1 MVYNTISKNFFQLKY
16 INLNLPLENHIY
28 MMYNVLYNS
37 EVLIM
42 NNVDDLIR
50 NLSKEVFPKEKLQ
63 EKYFPVELILI
74 KEGDKIRFGVHYY
87 PGVKAVKVLHDNKD
101 YYVNDVEFA
110 EYVFVDPTR
119 RCRASK
125 DSKTPFKTHFVG
137 DIAFGK
143 IDETHNNPQD
153 LKDLVHVIKPACE
166 KLMKIQASQ
175 NNHMPL
181 KDILAFEDKINN
193 ALTNTFEK

>member
-1 MVYNTISKNFFQLKY
+1 MIYNTISKNFFQLKY

-74 KEGDKIRFGVHYY
+74 KEG
-87 PGVKAVKVLHDNKD
+87 
-101 YYVNDVEFA
+101 
-110 EYVFVDPTR
+110 
-119 RCRASK
+119 
-125 DSKTPFKTHFVG
+125 
-137 DIAFGK
+137 
-143 IDETHNNPQD
+143 
-153 LKDLVHVIKPACE
+153 
-166 KLMKIQASQ
+166 
-175 NNHMPL
+175 
-181 KDILAFEDKINN
+181 
-193 ALTNTFEK
+193 